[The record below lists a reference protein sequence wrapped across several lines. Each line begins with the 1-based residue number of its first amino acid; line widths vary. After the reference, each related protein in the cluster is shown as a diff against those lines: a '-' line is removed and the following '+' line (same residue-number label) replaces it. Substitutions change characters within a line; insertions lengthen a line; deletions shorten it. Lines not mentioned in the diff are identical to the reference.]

1 MCHPAIED
9 AKNLVGPTDRSGIG
23 VVLINAAGE
32 ITVCNQRAEA
42 IVRQADGLS
51 VMKSRLCATS
61 STEAEALDR
70 LIADAAADRANQ
82 YVAPGGVAIVHR
94 PSLRQPFVLVVS
106 RLTGATKLADDPSH
120 PRAVVL
126 IKDPSKADG
135 ANPGL
140 LIDLFGLTRR
150 EAEVAAA
157 VVAGHGLH
165 AAAQQLGIALT
176 TARTH
181 LQHVFEKTH
190 TRRQSE
196 LTSLVL
202 QILAFR
208 RL

>member
-1 MCHPAIED
+1 MLAPDLTQARPSQMCHPAIED

-51 VMKSRLCATS
+51 VMKSRRCATS
-61 STEAEALDR
+61 STEA
-70 LIADAAADRANQ
+70 LIADAVADRANQ

-126 IKDPSKADG
+126 IKDPSEADG

-140 LIDLFGLTRR
+140 LIDLFG
-150 EAEVAAA
+150 
-157 VVAGHGLH
+157 
-165 AAAQQLGIALT
+165 
-176 TARTH
+176 
-181 LQHVFEKTH
+181 H
-190 TRRQSE
+190 TRPRNSSG
-196 LTSLVL
+196 L
-202 QILAFR
+202 R
-208 RL
+208 